1 VISKAFE
8 KSGVDHRSYDTTSI
22 LAMIERSFRLRP
34 LSSRDALVNSLG
46 HAVRVG
52 GR

>member
-1 VISKAFE
+1 MTRQASTTR
-8 KSGVDHRSYDTTSI
+8 GVLCPI
-22 LAMIERSFRLRP
+22 LSMIERSFRLRP